1 MTIQT
6 QFTPTHIKHQI
17 GCVDVP
23 FIINHKRDALWLVTD
38 ANGKQY
44 WVGKYNVDDYENL
57 TNLRNRCA

>member
-6 QFTPTHIKHQI
+6 QFTPTHIMHQI

-23 FIINHKRDALWLVTD
+23 VIINHKRDALLLVTD

-44 WVGKYNVDDYENL
+44 WVGKYNVEEI
-57 TNLRNRCA
+57 